1 MTAQEVL
8 IFDSSTFVAEA
19 GLTSEGASAL
29 KHFLSRRRILLG
41 VPQVAVKECERNLTE
56 RAIGKKKQ
64 VKENLKWLARFF
76 GQVKG
81 WSGPSDQEIA
91 SRAKALAKAA
101 HLGAKVLPETEA
113 LRKRAK
119 LRQQTQRPP
128 SHRRPGLAD
137 CLIWEQCLELL
148 LEHDVVFVA
157 HDKDFR
163 GHGNDGELHPQL
175 WAEAREVGKGR
186 RLTFH
191 PSMNSLLSELRSEIS
206 PIPKETVFAFIYD
219 AIAAEIQEFEAES
232 GYRRKT
238 HGDVTQTLLTT
249 DDAEVIEVRLK
260 LQDTWASPD
269 GADIAKFCLSGSCHY
284 RVASDELSNLT
295 TSELVLSVTQPDGSV
310 RAIKGSYASVAAHIY
325 AGASP
330 IQPEPVILK

>member
-1 MTAQEVL
+1 M
-8 IFDSSTFVAEA
+8 
-19 GLTSEGASAL
+19 
-29 KHFLSRRRILLG
+29 
-41 VPQVAVKECERNLTE
+41 PQVAVEECEQNLTK

-64 VKENLKWLARFF
+64 VEENLKWLARFY

-91 SRAKALAKAA
+91 SRAKALAEAG

-157 HDKDFR
+157 DDKDFR
-163 GHGNDGELHPQL
+163 GHGDDGELHPQL
-175 WAEAREVGKGR
+175 WAEAREVGKER
-186 RLTFH
+186 CLTFH
-191 PSMNSLLSELRSEIS
+191 PSMNALLSEFRSEIS
-206 PIPKETVFAFIYD
+206 PIPRETVFAFVYD

-232 GYRRKT
+232 GYRRKA
-238 HGDVTQTLLTT
+238 HGNVTQTLLTT

-260 LQDTWASPD
+260 VQDTWSSPA
-269 GADIAKFCLSGSCHY
+269 GTDIAEFRLSGSCYY
-284 RVASDELSNLT
+284 RIASDELSDLR
-295 TSELVLSVTQPDGSV
+295 TSELVLSVTQPDGSI
-310 RAIKGSYASVAAHIY
+310 RAIKGSYASVASHIY
-325 AGASP
+325 AGEPP
-330 IQPEPVILK
+330 IQPESVILK